1 MRASGSAYQPWMT
14 GLPALSLVMSR
25 GCWRAV
31 VVIAVRD
38 SIASREYMVRVW
50 LMGEERRQWVMVVI
64 IMVMAKQ
71 GVWNN

>member
-14 GLPALSLVMSR
+14 GLPALLLVMSK

-38 SIASREYMVRVW
+38 SIASMECIVRIW
-50 LMGEERRQWVMVVI
+50 LMGERKDTVGDGCNYNGDGEARSME
-64 IMVMAKQ
+64 
-71 GVWNN
+71 